1 MAFRKSP
8 MWDADDCALI
18 IIDYQAEMF
27 SKVRSS
33 DPALVE
39 LGVRALARGAR
50 AFNIPVI
57 LSTVGVQMGV
67 NKPTIEA
74 LRADLPNVQEIDR
87 SSMNAW
93 EDEAFQKAVKATGKK
108 RLIFCA
114 LWTEICLAFPV
125 VDALADGYEVAIVV
139 DAVGGQS
146 KVEHEMAVWRMVHAG
161 AVTSTT
167 AATIAEWFRDW
178 KSPRAAAGREIFN
191 WYLRE
196 RRTVLGDEIK
206 AQVPRRD
213 DISEH
218 PSARH

>member
-18 IIDYQAEMF
+18 FIDYQPEMF

-33 DPALVE
+33 DPVLVE
-39 LGVRALARGAR
+39 LGARALARGAR
-50 AFNIPVI
+50 AFNIPVV
-57 LSTVGVQMGV
+57 LSTVGVKMGV
-67 NKPTIEA
+67 NKPTIET
-74 LRADLPNVQEIDR
+74 LRSELPDVQEIDR

-93 EDEAFQKAVKATGKK
+93 EDDAFHKAVKATGKK
-108 RLIFCA
+108 RLIICA

-167 AATIAEWFRDW
+167 LATIAEWFRDW
-178 KSPRAAAGREIFN
+178 KSPRAAAGREVFQ
-191 WYLRE
+191 WYLHE
-196 RRTVLGDEIK
+196 KKAVGESEIGL
-206 AQVPRRD
+206 QPRR
-213 DISEH
+213 EEPKEQ